1 MELQKKCCLC
11 NKTLKYNASN
21 KLAAQQ
27 GLPTTD
33 NTHDP
38 DAKSEAHIGHIS
50 GGRGR
55 PMFSNISPTAWQ
67 KMGVDNPED
76 TIILCYE
83 CHEEVLH
90 NPVLS
95 REVMT
100 KLADLFK
107 GKSFEAKV
115 VALNEI
121 ITAGIE
127 AIQQGQYGRSLPS
140 G

>member
-11 NKTLKYNASN
+11 DKTLKYNTTN
-21 KLAAQQ
+21 KRAVQQ

-38 DAKSEAHIGHIS
+38 DAKSEAHIGHVS

-55 PMFSNISPTAWQ
+55 PMFSNISFEAWQ

-95 REVMT
+95 REVMS
-100 KLADLFK
+100 KLADVFK
-107 GKSFEAKV
+107 GKTFEAKV
-115 VALNEI
+115 VALNKI
-121 ITAGIE
+121 IAAGIK
-127 AIQQGQYGRSLPS
+127 AIQREQYSR
-140 G
+140 